1 MNMGP
6 YSDVQIVTVARG
18 ADEANARL
26 ASGWMLLGMTME
38 EEVIDTGAATRQR
51 RSRWVPMFFLGRKI
65 ATGEDAS
72 IAREEANEA
81 SEDAV
86 TNISLAPVES
96 AESET
101 DIPPLSLSPQAATIG
116 AKRSIKK
123 GTGEFVGTGIRG

>member
-65 ATGEDAS
+65 AIGEDAS

-96 AESET
+96 PESET

-123 GTGEFVGTGIRG
+123 GMGEFVGTGIRG